1 MKAPIFA
8 VSVAGLFLWPAAAS
22 AQQAIS
28 ARAGLIN
35 VADGDVFLSD
45 GQGAARRPLVRKATE
60 LVELRE
66 GQMLE
71 TGEGR
76 AEVLLTPGAFLRI
89 GESAAV
95 RLQSSRLTSVRIEI
109 VRGAALVDVVELLKD
124 HSLTIL
130 VEGAEAAIGKPGLY
144 RFEAAPPRIR
154 VFDGQLEVRAGGRT
168 QDLKRGRELAL
179 SGGSWSLARFDPD
192 KETDALY
199 RWSKRRAGYIAMANV
214 SAARQ
219 AGMMSRSFTGG
230 TWFWNPY
237 FGFAT
242 YIPWGDVARSPFG
255 YLYYT
260 PYTVLDVYYPQRRMP
275 APPAW
280 QDRGA
285 FGGGLAGSLPPRSAG
300 TAYTPS
306 APVSASAPAA
316 PEPGAGSVGTR
327 GGGAAGGAAGGTA
340 GGVRAGSGGRG
351 N

>member
-1 MKAPIFA
+1 MKPSLFA
-8 VSVAGLFLWPAAAS
+8 VAAAAVLASWPAAAP

-35 VADGDVFLSD
+35 VADGDVFLAD
-45 GQGAARRPLVRKATE
+45 ERGGGRRPFERRATE
-60 LVELRE
+60 LVELKE
-66 GQMLE
+66 GQTLE

-76 AEVLLTPGAFLRI
+76 AEILLTPGAFLRL
-89 GESAAV
+89 GESGAV
-95 RLQSSRLTSVRIEI
+95 RMQSSRLTAVRVELL
-109 VRGAALVDVVELLKD
+109 RGAALVDVVEMLKD
-124 HSLTIL
+124 HSLAVV
-130 VEGAEAAIGKPGLY
+130 VEGAEASIGKPGLY

-154 VFDGQLEVRAGGRT
+154 VFRGEAEVRAGGRT
-168 QDLKRGRELAL
+168 QELKGGRELVLA
-179 SGGSWSLARFDPD
+179 GGSWAAAKFDPD
-192 KETDALY
+192 RETDALY
-199 RWSKRRAGYIAMANV
+199 RWSKRRAGYLAMANV

-219 AGMMSRSFTGG
+219 AGLMSRSFTGG
-230 TWFWNPY
+230 AWFWNPY

-255 YLYYT
+255 YVYYT
-260 PYTVLDVYYPQRRMP
+260 PYTVLDVYYPQRRTP

-316 PEPGAGSVGTR
+316 PQPGAGSAGTR
-327 GGGAAGGAAGGTA
+327 GGGAAGGAAGG
-340 GGVRAGSGGRG
+340 VRAGSGGRG